1 MKQLITILICII
13 LTEASGFIVGM
24 LTREGTRVYGETMV
38 QPPLAPPTLLFPIA
52 WTILYALMGAGVAI
66 LINSESSG
74 ARTVGIILYV
84 AQLLFNLAWCF
95 IFFSFKNY
103 PFALVWLVIMLILV
117 VLMTI
122 TFYRVSHTAALLQ
135 IPYILWLIFAA
146 YLNTG
151 VMVLNK

>member
-84 AQLLFNLAWCF
+84 AQLFFNLAWCF